1 MLYYIL
7 AVSFITFILWGIDK
21 SRAVNNKRR
30 VPEKWLYIL
39 IIIGGAM
46 GALMGMVAFR
56 HKTKKTIFW
65 AVAIIAC
72 LTQAVLLFWLF

>member
-1 MLYYIL
+1 
-7 AVSFITFILWGIDK
+7 
-21 SRAVNNKRR
+21 
-30 VPEKWLYIL
+30 
-39 IIIGGAM
+39 
-46 GALMGMVAFR
+46 MVAFR